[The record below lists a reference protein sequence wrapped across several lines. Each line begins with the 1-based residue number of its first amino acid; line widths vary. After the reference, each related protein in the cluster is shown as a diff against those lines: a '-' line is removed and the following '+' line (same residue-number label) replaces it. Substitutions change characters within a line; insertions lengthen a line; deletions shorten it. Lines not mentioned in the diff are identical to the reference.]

1 MAPTKTQT
9 VHSKIYW
16 LFIVISVILGL
27 PGTIGIYLWI
37 SNHTTHS
44 VRIPVFLLALPIIV
58 LIAAS
63 NAIDSFLVARF
74 PNLVPESKRWML
86 AAGAQGQEQAAG
98 RAQEAPVQAPVVP
111 VQAQAAAGAQQ
122 AAYGYSQPG
131 VYQPGAHQPGAQP
144 GAHRPDAYPPGGGAP
159 VPYGYP
165 QPGAAQPAYQQAD
178 YQQADYQQAG
188 AHPQDSQPG
197 AHRPGANAP
206 SDYGSY
212 GTTPPATG
220 YGYGAPS

>member
-86 AAGAQGQEQAAG
+86 AAGAQ
-98 RAQEAPVQAPVVP
+98 
-111 VQAQAAAGAQQ
+111 Q

-165 QPGAAQPAYQQAD
+165 QPGAAQQAD

-197 AHRPGANAP
+197 AYRPGASAP

>member
-1 MAPTKTQT
+1 MAPKKTQT

-63 NAIDSFLVARF
+63 NAIDSLLVARF

-86 AAGAQGQEQAAG
+86 
-98 RAQEAPVQAPVVP
+98 
-111 VQAQAAAGAQQ
+111 AAGAQQ

-165 QPGAAQPAYQQAD
+165 QPGAAQQAD

-197 AHRPGANAP
+197 AHRPGASAP

>member
-1 MAPTKTQT
+1 MAFKKTQT

-16 LFIVISVILGL
+16 LFIVVAVILGL

-44 VRIPVFLLALPIIV
+44 VRIPVVLLILPIIV
-58 LIAAS
+58 LTWAAG
-63 NAIDSFLVARF
+63 AIDGFLVERY

-98 RAQEAPVQAPVVP
+98 RAQEAP

-165 QPGAAQPAYQQAD
+165 QPGAAQPA
-178 YQQADYQQAG
+178 DYQQAG

-197 AHRPGANAP
+197 AYRPGASAP

>member
-98 RAQEAPVQAPVVP
+98 RAQEAPVQA
-111 VQAQAAAGAQQ
+111 QAAAGAQQ

-131 VYQPGAHQPGAQP
+131 VYQPGA
-144 GAHRPDAYPPGGGAP
+144 
-159 VPYGYP
+159 
-165 QPGAAQPAYQQAD
+165 
-178 YQQADYQQAG
+178 
-188 AHPQDSQPG
+188 QPG
-197 AHRPGANAP
+197 AHRPGASAP

>member
-86 AAGAQGQEQAAG
+86 AAGAQ
-98 RAQEAPVQAPVVP
+98 
-111 VQAQAAAGAQQ
+111 Q

-165 QPGAAQPAYQQAD
+165 QPGAAQQAD

-197 AHRPGANAP
+197 AHRPGASAP

>member
-1 MAPTKTQT
+1 MAPKKTQT

-16 LFIVISVILGL
+16 LLIVIAVVLGGL
-27 PGTIGIYLWI
+27 GTIGIFLWI
-37 SNHTTHS
+37 YNHATGT
-44 VRIPVFLLALPIIV
+44 VPVPRPLLVLPIII
-58 LIAAS
+58 LIWAAR
-63 NAIDSFLVARF
+63 AIDGFLVERY

-86 AAGAQGQEQAAG
+86 AAGAQ
-98 RAQEAPVQAPVVP
+98 
-111 VQAQAAAGAQQ
+111 Q

-131 VYQPGAHQPGAQP
+131 VYQPGAQP

-165 QPGAAQPAYQQAD
+165 QPGAAQ
-178 YQQADYQQAG
+178 QADYQQAG

-197 AHRPGANAP
+197 AYRPGASAP

>member
-1 MAPTKTQT
+1 MTPTKTQT

-86 AAGAQGQEQAAG
+86 ATGAQGQEQAAG
-98 RAQEAPVQAPVVP
+98 RAQEAP

-131 VYQPGAHQPGAQP
+131 VYQPGAQP

-159 VPYGYP
+159 VPYGY
-165 QPGAAQPAYQQAD
+165 
-178 YQQADYQQAG
+178 QQADYQQAG

-197 AHRPGANAP
+197 AHQPGASAP

>member
-1 MAPTKTQT
+1 MAFKKTQT

-16 LFIVISVILGL
+16 LFIVVAVILGL

-44 VRIPVFLLALPIIV
+44 VRIPVVLLILPIIV
-58 LIAAS
+58 LTWAAG
-63 NAIDSFLVARF
+63 AIDGFLVERY

-98 RAQEAPVQAPVVP
+98 RAQEAPVQA
-111 VQAQAAAGAQQ
+111 QAAAGAQQ

-131 VYQPGAHQPGAQP
+131 VYQPGAHQPDAQP

-165 QPGAAQPAYQQAD
+165 QPGAAQPA
-178 YQQADYQQAG
+178 DYQQAG

-197 AHRPGANAP
+197 AYRPGASAP

>member
-1 MAPTKTQT
+1 MAFKKTQT

-16 LFIVISVILGL
+16 LFIVVAVILGL

-44 VRIPVFLLALPIIV
+44 VRIPVVLLILPIIV
-58 LIAAS
+58 LTWAAR
-63 NAIDSFLVARF
+63 AIDGFLVERY

-86 AAGAQGQEQAAG
+86 AAGAQGQEQPAG
-98 RAQEAPVQAPVVP
+98 PGP
-111 VQAQAAAGAQQ
+111 AQAAPAQAPA
-122 AAYGYSQPG
+122 AAYGYPQ
-131 VYQPGAHQPGAQP
+131 QAAAQP
-144 GAHRPDAYPPGGGAP
+144 GAYPPGGGAP
-159 VPYGYP
+159 APYGQPAHQPGSY
-165 QPGAAQPAYQQAD
+165 QPGATQQGARQQPS
-178 YQQADYQQAG
+178 

-197 AHRPGANAP
+197 SYQPGASAP

>member
-131 VYQPGAHQPGAQP
+131 VYQPGAQP

-165 QPGAAQPAYQQAD
+165 QPGAAQPAYQQAG
-178 YQQADYQQAG
+178 YQQAG

-197 AHRPGANAP
+197 AYRPGANAP

>member
-86 AAGAQGQEQAAG
+86 AAGAQGQGQPAGPGPAQAVPA
-98 RAQEAPVQAPVVP
+98 QAPAVP

-165 QPGAAQPAYQQAD
+165 QPGAAQ
-178 YQQADYQQAG
+178 QADYQQAG

-197 AHRPGANAP
+197 AYRPGASAP

>member
-86 AAGAQGQEQAAG
+86 AAGAQ
-98 RAQEAPVQAPVVP
+98 
-111 VQAQAAAGAQQ
+111 Q

-165 QPGAAQPAYQQAD
+165 QPGAAQQAD
-178 YQQADYQQAG
+178 YQQADYQQAC